1 MLSFDG
7 AYLLAVTLIE
17 VRNQFLIG
25 PVLTEIRDQRKFIDL
40 VLLVSR
46 GMGVIKR
53 PLFEWDI
60 SADKI

>member
-25 PVLTEIRDQRKFIDL
+25 PVLTEIRNQRKFINL
-40 VLLVSR
+40 VLLVFG

-53 PLFEWDI
+53 PLLERDV